1 VFASKS
7 KEAMKKLEERSGVS
21 IERSKIIEII
31 EKVFEDNHMYCLE
44 DAHVTEEYVP
54 EIAELFMRDIET
66 PLELERLIENFIFKG
81 DLVWDIEQL
90 HKELGI
96 YDRKDWIEE
105 MDKYCPE
112 CGEIYPNEDPKTESA
127 LYCSKCGT
135 KLETN
140 NGL

>member
-1 VFASKS
+1 MLASKS
-7 KEAMKKLEERSGVS
+7 KEAMQKLEEHKGVS
-21 IERSKIIEII
+21 IERSKIIEVI

-44 DAHVTEEYVP
+44 EAHVTEEYIP
-54 EIAELFMRDIET
+54 EIAEVFMRDIET
-66 PLELERLIENFIFKG
+66 QLELERLIENFIFKG
-81 DLVWDIEQL
+81 DLVWDIERL

-96 YDRKDWIEE
+96 YDRKDWLEE

-112 CGEIYPNEDPKTESA
+112 CGEIYPNEDPETAEA
-127 LYCSKCGT
+127 NFCAKCGA